1 MSEIIS
7 SSIGIAALLATVYF
21 FFRKERRED
30 GQTATHRLAQM
41 EAEIAGQRVELANQK
56 ARQQGFQSEIENV
69 ADHAKRERV
78 AIVENAARDHSALKE
93 MIKDVPTMRD
103 LVYRMVER
111 LENTKESMAKLD
123 AKMDRIVELLSH
135 K

>member
-1 MSEIIS
+1 MPDIIS
-7 SSIGIAALLATVYF
+7 SSIGIATLLLGAYY
-21 FFRKERRED
+21 FFRKESRED
-30 GQTATHRLAQM
+30 GQTAAHRLARI
-41 EAEIAGQRVELANQK
+41 ETEIANMM
-56 ARQQGFQSEIENV
+56 ARQQGFQGEIENV
-69 ADHAKRERV
+69 ADHAKRERQT
-78 AIVENAARDHSALKE
+78 IIENATRDHNVLRE

-123 AKMDRIVELLSH
+123 TKMDRIVELLTH

>member
-1 MSEIIS
+1 MNDIIS

-30 GQTATHRLAQM
+30 GQTATHRLAAM
-41 EAEIAGQRVELANQK
+41 EAEITSQRVELANQK
-56 ARQQGFQSEIENV
+56 ARQQGFQAEIENV
-69 ADHAKRERV
+69 ADFSKRERQ
-78 AIVENAARDHSALKE
+78 AIVENNARDHNALRE
-93 MIKDVPTMRD
+93 MIKDVPSMRD

-123 AKMDRIVELLSH
+123 SKMDRIVEILTH